1 MVISAEGQVN
11 IGVMNGKDA
20 TNFFAPWH
28 YTEVIFVDRMW
39 VTAWKSILNWWC
51 F

>member
-1 MVISAEGQVN
+1 MVIPEEERVN
-11 IGVMNGKDA
+11 IGVRNDKDA
-20 TNFFAPWH
+20 TNFFASWY

-39 VTAWKSILNWWC
+39 VTAWKFILNWWC